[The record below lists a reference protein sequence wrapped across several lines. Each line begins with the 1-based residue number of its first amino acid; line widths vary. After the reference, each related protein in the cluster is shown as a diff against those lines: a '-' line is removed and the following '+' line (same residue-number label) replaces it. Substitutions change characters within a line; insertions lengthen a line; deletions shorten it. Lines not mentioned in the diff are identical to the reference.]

1 MDWNKWQE
9 SPKSKCTPRD
19 MFSYY
24 TATREGAP
32 GERHLFSI
40 SDSGGWPQILSMLTL
55 SLHFYQKLL
64 LYLKGIITLSITL
77 INLIRTTSLFRILTA
92 NLPDMFVLMPLHRGI
107 HLPLVEGSPP
117 SKDLPQNP
125 VLKLSSLSLAL
136 PWPWS
141 TLHRAVA
148 TPFDITFI
156 IISTN
161 SSTTS
166 TNRGADAFQ
175 AFNNKIHPKSQ
186 SPSSP
191 EISQKARL
199 QCTSQAAAQQV
210 VLFLLSS

>member
-1 MDWNKWQE
+1 M
-9 SPKSKCTPRD
+9 
-19 MFSYY
+19 
-24 TATREGAP
+24 
-32 GERHLFSI
+32 LI
-40 SDSGGWPQILSMLTL
+40 SF
-55 SLHFYQKLL
+55 HFYQKLF

-77 INLIRTTSLFRILTA
+77 LNLIRTTSLLRILTA
-92 NLPDMFVLMPLHRGI
+92 HLPDMFVLVPLHRGL
-107 HLPLVEGSPP
+107 HRPLVEVSPP

-161 SSTTS
+161 SCTAS
-166 TNRGADAFQ
+166 TNRGANAFQ
-175 AFNNKIHPKSQ
+175 AFNNKIHPKSHAGSS

-210 VLFLLSS
+210 ILFLLSS